1 MKSSK
6 FLASGPHSGGFAE
19 ENESPRRQVSSFK
32 LKIVFYL
39 ASCILYLASSV
50 TAGAAYKIYLKN
62 GSTIKG
68 VSRYEKSEGEIKF
81 YFEGG
86 MVGISEADILRI
98 ESGKEPIKD
107 IKPTE
112 IKPTEELKEKKTK
125 PPETETRE
133 DVQRSDRA
141 QEPETRGDVPG
152 NDRAKEAADIKTQ
165 PAEPDKKNQEIARK
179 ESELRKVEGEL
190 LTTRARIQNL
200 YINASSDA
208 ERSMLQQNMMR
219 KRKLEAEKKRLEE
232 ELKAL
237 R

>member
-6 FLASGPHSGGFAE
+6 F
-19 ENESPRRQVSSFK
+19 QVSSFK

-50 TAGAAYKIYLKN
+50 TADAAYKIYLKN

-68 VSRYEKSEGEIKF
+68 VNRYEKSEGEIKF

-86 MVGISEADILRI
+86 MVGIPEADILRI
-98 ESGKEPIKD
+98 ESSKEPVKD

-125 PPETETRE
+125 PPETETR
-133 DVQRSDRA
+133 
-141 QEPETRGDVPG
+141 GDVSG
-152 NDRAKEAADIKTQ
+152 SDRAKETSDIKTQPADDIRTQ
-165 PAEPDKKNQEIARK
+165 PAEPDKKAQEIASK
-179 ESELRKVEGEL
+179 ESELRRVEGEL

-200 YINASSDA
+200 YGKSVSGTISDA

-219 KRKLEAEKKRLEE
+219 KRKLEAEKKKLEE

>member
-1 MKSSK
+1 MKFKIQNSKILKSLIYYVFLYFLLFTFYFSLLTSS
-6 FLASGPHSGGFAE
+6 AD
-19 ENESPRRQVSSFK
+19 
-32 LKIVFYL
+32 
-39 ASCILYLASSV
+39 
-50 TAGAAYKIYLKN
+50 AAYKIYLKN

-68 VSRYEKSEGEIKF
+68 VNRYEKSEGEIKF

-86 MVGISEADILRI
+86 MVGIPEADILRI
-98 ESGKEPIKD
+98 ESSKEPIKD
-107 IKPTE
+107 IKPAE
-112 IKPTEELKEKKTK
+112 IKPTEEFKEGKTK
-125 PPETETRE
+125 PPEPEHRE

-141 QEPETRGDVPG
+141 PEPETRGDVPG
-152 NDRAKEAADIKTQ
+152 SDRAQETSDIKTQ

-179 ESELRKVEGEL
+179 ESELRRVEGEL

-219 KRKLEAEKKRLEE
+219 KRKVEAEKKKLEE

>member
-1 MKSSK
+1 MKFKIQNSKILKSLLCYVFLCFLLFTFYFSLLTSS
-6 FLASGPHSGGFAE
+6 AD
-19 ENESPRRQVSSFK
+19 
-32 LKIVFYL
+32 
-39 ASCILYLASSV
+39 
-50 TAGAAYKIYLKN
+50 AAYKIYLKN

-68 VSRYEKSEGEIKF
+68 VNRYEKSEGEIKF

-86 MVGISEADILRI
+86 MVGIPEADILRI
-98 ESGKEPIKD
+98 ESSKEPIKD

-112 IKPTEELKEKKTK
+112 IKPAEELKEGKTK
-125 PPETETRE
+125 PPEPETRE
-133 DVQRSDRA
+133 DVPRSDRA
-141 QEPETRGDVPG
+141 NETS
-152 NDRAKEAADIKTQ
+152 DIKTQ

-179 ESELRKVEGEL
+179 ESEIRRVEGEL

-219 KRKLEAEKKRLEE
+219 KRKLEDEKKRLEE

-237 R
+237 RQNE

>member
-6 FLASGPHSGGFAE
+6 FLASG
-19 ENESPRRQVSSFK
+19 ESPRRQVSSFK

-50 TAGAAYKIYLKN
+50 TADAAYRIYLKN

-68 VSRYEKSEGEIKF
+68 VNYYEKSEGEIKF
-81 YFEGG
+81 YFDGG
-86 MVGISEADILRI
+86 MVGIPEADILRI

-107 IKPTE
+107 IKPAE
-112 IKPTEELKEKKTK
+112 IKPAEEFKEGKTK
-125 PPETETRE
+125 PPEPEHRE

-152 NDRAKEAADIKTQ
+152 SDRAKEAADIKTQ

-179 ESELRKVEGEL
+179 ESELRRVEGEL

-219 KRKLEAEKKRLEE
+219 KRKVEAEKKKLEE